1 MYLDKRSNHLL
12 VEVLKNPMITVG
24 ELQRRFE
31 LSNRQIDYSF
41 GKINSWLEES
51 NHQAIVRDEKGGFI
65 VAPNLSQVLHNEKA
79 NPLNQYIFK
88 GIERVNLIILML
100 GHQKEEL
107 SLHHLMFAL
116 GVSKNTVLR
125 DLKSTQETLEGYGLS
140 IHYSRRGGYT
150 IVGDELDQ
158 RKALVACLEYC
169 ITIFHGEDVL
179 KKFLNIESS
188 AVEQWRAKLEQ
199 VEKCLNH
206 RFIDQHMQILP
217 YILEMILRR
226 IGLDKTISE
235 SLLRDYEVF
244 MEYETIMKT
253 HEYQAAK
260 ILIKGL
266 ANVPHMEHLY
276 ITLQLLISSVT
287 SEHYIE
293 FKEEAKLR
301 EVLEMMVSRFEK
313 DKCIQLVQK
322 EELLKKLYVHI
333 RPMYYRGRYSLH
345 LKSDYTVVDYGD
357 QQFKR
362 IEEMVC
368 MKLSPL
374 EDFIGSK
381 IPEGEKIFIKLLIA
395 SHFMRADSCL
405 YTRMKAVVVCASG
418 ASVSRIME
426 QTLMELFPEFFF
438 YQAMSVREFEE
449 TNLDYDLIFSSVP
462 MEIKEPFF
470 FINPIINEKE
480 QLALR
485 KRVMRPYSNFS
496 KQQLDEKKA
505 DDILALIMPYVDT
518 KSEKKLKKLL
528 KHHFEKDMSEDCYC
542 TVFGAECD
550 YKLLCLRRG
559 GQVGGRL

>member
-1 MYLDKRSNHLL
+1 MMYLDKRSNQLL

-24 ELQRRFE
+24 ELQTRFD

-51 NHQAIVRDEKGGFI
+51 NHPAITRDEKGGFI
-65 VAPNLSQVLHNEKA
+65 VAPNLSKALHNERA
-79 NPLNQYIFK
+79 NHLNQYIFK
-88 GIERVNLIILML
+88 GIERINLIILML
-100 GHQKEEL
+100 GHQEEEL

-125 DLKSTQETLEGYGLS
+125 DLKLTQESLEGYELS
-140 IHYSRRGGYT
+140 IHYSRKGGYT
-150 IVGDELDQ
+150 ITGDELDQ
-158 RKALVACLEYC
+158 RRALVASLEYC

-179 KKFLNIESS
+179 KKFLNIDSG
-188 AVEQWRAKLEQ
+188 AVEQWRRKLEQ
-199 VEKCLNH
+199 VEKCLNY

-226 IGLDKTISE
+226 IGLNKTISE
-235 SLLRDYEVF
+235 SLLKDYEAF
-244 MEYETIMKT
+244 MEYEALMKT
-253 HEYQAAK
+253 DEYRAAK
-260 ILIKGL
+260 ALIKGL
-266 ANVPHMEHLY
+266 AHVPHMEHLY

-287 SEHYIE
+287 SEHYID
-293 FKEEAKLR
+293 FKEAAKLR
-301 EVLEMMVSRFEK
+301 EVLEGIVSKFEK
-313 DKCIQLVQK
+313 EKSIQLVQK

-333 RPMYYRGRYSLH
+333 RPMYYRGRYFLH

-357 QQFKR
+357 QQFQR

-368 MKLSPL
+368 LNLSPL
-374 EDFIGSK
+374 EEFIGSK

-449 TNLDYDLIFSSVP
+449 TNLDYDLVFSSVS

-485 KRVMRPYSNFS
+485 KRVMRPYSSNSS
-496 KQQLDEKKA
+496 KEQLDEKKA
-505 DDILALIMPYVDT
+505 DDIMALIMPYVDT
-518 KSEKKLKKLL
+518 KNEKKLKKLL
-528 KHHFEKDMSEDCYC
+528 KHHFEKDASEDCFC

-559 GQVGGRL
+559 GQ